1 LRHSCNLLP
10 HCRSP
15 IKPLF
20 FPPPSSL
27 QNTIAVTFIISIPST
42 ASIGSLFDADGGN
55 KALRCF
61 VAFRHSGLARSLPP
75 FPPRKLTLCHLQS
88 NPQPVSPPSPPH
100 PRFRCAA
107 QSTKDN
113 GQGSRRR
120 ATTRRVVSPPRN
132 RPSKPIPRDLPSVSR
147 ATDRW
152 SFANQTSL
160 SNPPRGSTRSP
171 PPPDSLSLLPPRL
184 AAPSPHTPLCRVP
197 LYAIVLPNQSHATSH
212 RYPAPIY
219 RSVILS
225 PCVSVSVS
233 VSAHPTVTS
242 PMLP

>member
-1 LRHSCNLLP
+1 VYGRSLGSHPQQWTAAYIFVRRYVLILLRHSCNLLP

-20 FPPPSSL
+20 FPPPSS
-27 QNTIAVTFIISIPST
+27 
-42 ASIGSLFDADGGN
+42 
-55 KALRCF
+55 
-61 VAFRHSGLARSLPP
+61 

-212 RYPAPIY
+212 RYPAPPIGDP
-219 RSVILS
+219 LS
-225 PCVSVSVS
+225 MRIRLRICIRPS
-233 VSAHPTVTS
+233 HGH
-242 PMLP
+242 